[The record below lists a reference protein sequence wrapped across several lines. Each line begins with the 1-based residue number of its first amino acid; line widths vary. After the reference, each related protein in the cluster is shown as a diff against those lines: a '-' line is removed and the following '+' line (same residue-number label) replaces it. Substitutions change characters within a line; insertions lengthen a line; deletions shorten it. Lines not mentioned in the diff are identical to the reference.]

1 MERANLDALLRSV
14 TLKGSRERANGWR
27 QPCIKRIL
35 YYFRIIF
42 FEMGEIT
49 SYLYADVSHPMDV
62 EKWITW
68 EERREILEEDS

>member
-1 MERANLDALLRSV
+1 MAGGSHASKEFCIIFILL
-14 TLKGSRERANGWR
+14 
-27 QPCIKRIL
+27 
-35 YYFRIIF
+35 F

-68 EERREILEEDS
+68 EERRESWKKVLD